1 MSTLL
6 VICFY
11 GIIAGCVYSVLH
23 FFVSITNKKNFMY
36 IICDTISSIG
46 AGLIFIYC
54 IINETSGIIRL
65 YTICA
70 FLFGILIVNISVGNL
85 LDFWATNIYNRI
97 AIVKTNLQQKQKNK
111 KEKRNDTRATKPT
124 G

>member
-23 FFVSITNKKNFMY
+23 FFVNITNKKKFMY
-36 IICDTISSIG
+36 IICDIISSIG
-46 AGLIFIYC
+46 AGLIFIYS
-54 IINETSGIIRL
+54 IINENFGIIRL

-70 FLFGILIVNISVGNL
+70 FLFGILIVNISIGNL

-97 AIVKTNLQQKQKNK
+97 VEIKTNLQQKQKNK
-111 KEKRNDTRATKPT
+111 KEKKNDSRATKPT
-124 G
+124 S

>member
-23 FFVSITNKKNFMY
+23 FFVSITNKKKFMY

-97 AIVKTNLQQKQKNK
+97 AKIKTNLQQKQKNK
-111 KEKRNDTRATKPT
+111 REKRNDTRATKPT
-124 G
+124 S